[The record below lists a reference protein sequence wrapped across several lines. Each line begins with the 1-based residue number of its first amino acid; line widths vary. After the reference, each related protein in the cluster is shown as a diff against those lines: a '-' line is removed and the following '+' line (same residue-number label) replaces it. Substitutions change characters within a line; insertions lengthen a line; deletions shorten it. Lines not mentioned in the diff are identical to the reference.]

1 MLALFLLVRSE
12 FVADLPERFQN
23 VAKLTLIL
31 FIPTVVGLN
40 EVSSIIGLTR
50 RTPFLQTMLPI

>member
-1 MLALFLLVRSE
+1 MLALFLLVRAE

-23 VAKLTLIL
+23 VAKLTLIF